1 MRVQTIPS
9 RCNLVSHDTSN
20 AIRELRTPAIHA
32 LRQSCLTLSE
42 LCDFLLLTL
51 EKQLPKVKQDR
62 IQIELYQQQ
71 YQEEEEEEEA
81 VDYINDASDEEM
93 AENDEEWD

>member
-20 AIRELRTPAIHA
+20 ARRELRTPAIHA

-42 LCDFLLLTL
+42 LCDFLLLQL

-71 YQEEEEEEEA
+71 YQEEEEEE
-81 VDYINDASDEEM
+81 VDYIDDASDQEM

>member
-42 LCDFLLLTL
+42 LCDFLLLKL

-71 YQEEEEEEEA
+71 YQEEEEEA